1 MFVPIQFLMNR
12 LSILLL
18 TGLLCLITNFGI
30 AQGPTFSI
38 TPQSQSV
45 TAGTTVSF
53 TVNVTNF
60 TNIEGFQFSMNWNPT
75 ELTYVSVS
83 DYTLPGLTPGL
94 FALNGNSKLGVS
106 WTTPTG
112 SAVST
117 ANGLF
122 YKVNF
127 TAVKSGTAAMLF
139 GTMPTPPEITGAN
152 GTDLT
157 AQSAFSP
164 ALGTSGGGGGTT
176 CAAPSVINVTPA
188 NNSASASWAAVTGAN
203 AYNVQYKTVAATTWT
218 TATASTPSFT
228 VPALV
233 TCTDYEVKVQ
243 TVCATGTSTFSAA
256 TGFKTTGC
264 STGGGTGGTG
274 GPCWTCNT
282 ANTLN
287 GFGLIFSEEY
297 TDVVGA
303 DVNVKLH
310 VNQFTKMEGAQF
322 EIRWDP
328 TQLQYKGVNPTLS
341 GLTSAS
347 FNTLN
352 VTSGKLAVQWADIT
366 GTGTT
371 ITDCVSILDLQFKTL
386 GAAGSTATV
395 YINNTSSAIIPFEIT
410 ALVNGASQQL
420 NVPSGNLLAG
430 KVILKKCLGTT
441 PTPTSCVPTYTKTF
455 NLAQTTVKSL
465 EQTCVD
471 IFVNDFTAIEGFQAT
486 IKWDPSILNFIAV
499 KKTGLTDLVPGQYN
513 VDATSGTM
521 TISYNP
527 TATSNVTLANGASAF
542 QLCFTAAGNNGT
554 STDIKFATAPLNFE
568 VYAAGVAKPGVTT
581 QNGKVLIAEPPVVTI
596 KELSPSCSGAKTG
609 SMTAEV
615 LPAGGNYTYAWAQS
629 PNPTIIG
636 TTVTITDLGVASYRV
651 TVTDAKS
658 CLTNVAVA
666 NLSNKAAPKI
676 TKIGNNVAGNGV
688 IVEATF
694 GKTYQWANSAGTI
707 IGTDKELLNIPA
719 GKYCVTVTSDA
730 GCTAEACTV
739 FLKVNVL
746 TQNVKC
752 GNDGKITLDPGA
764 GNFTYAWS
772 SNVSTTNIVSN
783 IGVGNYKVTV
793 TEVASNASATLDI
806 PLNGPQILTLATI
819 TVDAGPIGCATASAT
834 GGTGT
839 LSYKWSDGNN
849 VTSAKNCGLSALSK
863 YYVTITDQNGCAVT
877 NFGKTPDEG
886 VVLLCPALTLS
897 DNNITVKNTT
907 CGLNNGKI
915 NIKPI
920 GGSGDFMVA
929 WSPKGNNIVI
939 DSLAAGTYNVTI
951 SDKQCPAQ
959 IKKNDI
965 QVNASTVPVV
975 ELDQAVD
982 AKDNCT
988 GSITLKI
995 KDGITPYSFV
1005 WTPNA
1010 NGQIIKDPINLCEGF
1025 YKVTVTDAKGCVD
1038 TLSNAIKVTG
1048 TSVPLADDAATKITK
1063 TKCPNSTDGAINFVV
1078 KGGKAPFT
1086 YTWKL
1091 NGAVF
1096 PGTGSTLTN
1105 LAVGTYQ
1112 VIATDAAGKT
1122 VTKDF
1127 ILTSLSLLNYTVKVN
1142 DPKPNSAKN
1151 GSVSVQIIDGVAPY
1165 VYLWSNGEITPQIN
1179 NLTTGTYS
1187 ITITDGNGCIS
1198 IKTFPVGDVGSVEII
1213 TRTNF
1218 NGVNIR
1224 CFGMCNGIA
1233 EVKNVPD
1240 AVAPLKYKWSTG
1252 DTSRIAKG
1260 LCVGTHKV
1268 IVTDALKQNFE
1279 GAINITGPD
1288 KLDLVLKTTDAT
1300 NGLDGKAE
1308 INTLGGTAPFAYR
1321 WNNDGLSSI
1330 ITNQVPGRVF
1340 VMVTDANGCDAFKE
1354 GVIGPRTTDV
1364 ACMTAIPI
1372 ITPNG
1377 DGYNDMFD
1385 IYCLDDYP
1393 KNKLDVFNRYG
1404 QLVFTKENYINR
1416 SWMPIDAKGNQL
1428 PEGGYFYVIETVHT
1442 DGSRPKTKG
1451 YFTILND

>member
-1 MFVPIQFLMNR
+1 MNR

-45 TAGTTVSF
+45 TAGSTVSF

-60 TNIEGFQFSMNWNPT
+60 TNIEGFQYSMNWNPA

-83 DYTLPGLTPGL
+83 DFTLPGLTQGL

-112 SAVST
+112 GAVSF

-127 TAVKSGTAAMLF
+127 TAVKSGTASMLF
-139 GTMPTPPEITGAN
+139 GNMPVPPEITGAN
-152 GTDLT
+152 GSDLT
-157 AQSAFSP
+157 GQSVFSP
-164 ALGTSGGGGGTT
+164 VLGTSGGGGGGTTT
-176 CAAPSVINVTPA
+176 CAAPSVINVTPSTT
-188 NNSASASWAAVTGAN
+188 SASASWAAVTGAN
-203 AYNVQYKTVAATTWT
+203 SYNVQYKTAAATVWT
-218 TATASTPSFT
+218 TATSTVPSFT

-243 TVCATGTSTFSAA
+243 TVCTSGSSAYSSS

-264 STGGGTGGTG
+264 GTTGGGTGGN

-310 VNQFTKMEGAQF
+310 VNQFTKMEGMQF

-328 TQLQYKGVNPTLS
+328 TQLEYKGVNPTLA
-341 GLTSAS
+341 GLTLGS
-347 FNTLN
+347 FNTVN
-352 VTSGKLAVQWADIT
+352 VTTGKLSMGWSDPNAIGAT
-366 GTGTT
+366 L
-371 ITDCVSILDLQFKTL
+371 TDCTSILDLQFKTL

-395 YINNTSSAIIPFEIT
+395 YINNTATAIIPFEIT
-410 ALVNGASQQL
+410 ALVNGVSQQL
-420 NVPSGNLLAG
+420 NVPTGNLIAG
-430 KVILKKCLGTT
+430 KVILKKCAGTT
-441 PTPTSCVPTYTKTF
+441 PTPTSCVPPSYTKTF

-465 EQTCVD
+465 DQTCVD
-471 IFVNDFTAIEGFQAT
+471 VFVNDFTAIEGFQAS
-486 IKWDPSILNFIAV
+486 IKWDPSVLNFITA
-499 KKTGLTDLVPGQYN
+499 KKTGLTDLAPGQYN
-513 VDATSGTM
+513 VDPTNGTM

-527 TATSNVTLANGASAF
+527 TATSNVTLPNGASIF
-542 QLCFTAAGNNGT
+542 QICFTAAGNNGI
-554 STDIKFATAPLNFE
+554 STDVKFATAPLNFE
-568 VYAAGVAKPGVTT
+568 VYAAGISKPGVTT
-581 QNGKVLIAEPPVVTI
+581 QNGKVLIAEPPTVTI
-596 KELSPSCSGAKTG
+596 KELSPSCSGAQTG

-615 LPAGGNYTYAWAQS
+615 PAGGTYSYAWSQGSNAA
-629 PNPTIIG
+629 IIG
-636 TTVTITDLGVASYRV
+636 TTATISNLAVASYRV

-658 CLTNVAVA
+658 CLTNTAVA

-676 TKIGNNVAGNGV
+676 TKIATNTAGTGL

-694 GKTYQWANSAGTI
+694 AKTYQWANAAGVI
-707 IGTDKELLNIPA
+707 VGTDKELINIPT
-719 GKYCVTVTSDA
+719 GKYFVTVTGDFL
-730 GCTAEACTV
+730 CTAEGSGV
-739 FLKVNVL
+739 FIKVNVL
-746 TQNVKC
+746 TQNAKC
-752 GNDGKITLDPGA
+752 GQDGKITLDAGA
-764 GNFTYAWS
+764 GNFTYTWS
-772 SNVSTTNIVSN
+772 PNTSNTNVASNLSTGS
-783 IGVGNYKVTV
+783 YKVTV
-793 TEVASNASATLDI
+793 TETALNGSTTLDI
-806 PLNGPQILTLATI
+806 PMNGPQILVLAPI
-819 TVDAGPIGCATASAT
+819 TVDAGPVGCATAGAT

-839 LSYKWSDGNN
+839 YSYQWNNGNN
-849 VTSAKNCGLSALSK
+849 VASAKNCGLSALSK
-863 YYVTITDQNGCAVT
+863 YYVTITDQNGCSVT
-877 NFGKTPDEG
+877 NFGKIPDAAVTPI
-886 VVLLCPALTLS
+886 CPALTLA
-897 DNNITVKNTT
+897 DNNITVKHTT
-907 CGLNNGKI
+907 CGLKNGEI
-915 NIKPI
+915 NIKPV

-929 WSPKGNNIVI
+929 WSPVGGSITISN
-939 DSLAAGTYNVTI
+939 LEGGTYNVTV

-965 QVNASTVPVV
+965 KVDASTSPVV
-975 ELDQAVD
+975 ELDVAVD

-995 KDGITPYSFV
+995 KDGTLPFTYA

-1010 NGQIIKDPINLCEGF
+1010 NGQTVKDPISLCEGL
-1025 YKVTVTDAKGCVD
+1025 YKVTVTDAKGCVASVSSD
-1038 TLSNAIKVTG
+1038 IKVTG
-1048 TSVPLADDAATKITK
+1048 TSVPLVDDATTVTK
-1063 TKCPNSTDGAINFVV
+1063 TKCPNSTDGAIDFVV

-1086 YTWKL
+1086 YVWKL
-1091 NGAVF
+1091 NGTVY
-1096 PGTGSTLTN
+1096 PGTGSSLTN

-1112 VIATDAAGKT
+1112 VTATDASGKT

-1127 ILTSLSLLNYTVKVN
+1127 ALTSASLLDYTLKVS

-1151 GSVSVQIIDGVAPY
+1151 GSASVQINNGIAPY
-1165 VYLWSNGEITPQIN
+1165 VYLWSNGEKTPQIN
-1179 NLTTGTYS
+1179 NLSTGTYT
-1187 ITITDGNGCIS
+1187 ITITDGNGCAI
-1198 IKTFPVGDVGSVEII
+1198 IKTFPIGDVGSVEII

-1240 AVAPLKYKWSTG
+1240 AVAPLQYKWSTG
-1252 DTSRIAKG
+1252 DTSRIVKG

-1308 INTLGGTAPFAYR
+1308 INTLGGTAPFSYR

-1354 GVIGPRTTDV
+1354 GVIGPRGTDV